1 VTVLGRTDLPLL
13 FKNGDALC
21 LSAGAALAAATAAPY
36 AKSADFAM
44 RKDTTSG
51 GLQPRSAATT
61 GGDADM
67 PSRPPAGPAKSDR
80 GGKENNALTSA
91 QNGYCKADAWGG
103 RQWPT
108 ARVSRERRLLLAE
121 PL

>member
-1 VTVLGRTDLPLL
+1 MCIRDSYSAGFSDLTTSATVLRRTDLPLL

-36 AKSADFAM
+36 AMSADFAM

-67 PSRPPAGPAKSDR
+67 PSRPPVHRPKR
-80 GGKENNALTSA
+80 GGISMRSGTPRAMA
-91 QNGYCKADAWGG
+91 Q
-103 RQWPT
+103 Q
-108 ARVSRERRLLLAE
+108 RRRSLS
-121 PL
+121 